1 MKQKKIILAALIIFS
16 LAGCAT
22 TETGTSFV
30 ESGTP
35 EITLFWPPPPQTAR
49 IQYLKTIAGPAD
61 IGVKKTWFSKAID
74 TILGKDAVEGLLLR
88 PYGIS
93 ANAERLFIADP
104 GIHALHVFDTKN
116 RKYFAIHSANREDLM
131 SPVGVAVDKNGD
143 IYFSDSIL
151 RKIFVFNGGGEYL
164 RSIVPPEAFI
174 RPTGISLDEDRVY
187 IIDTHAHAVFVF
199 SKRDAG
205 FLFKFGKN
213 GSAKGEFNFPTH
225 IFIGK
230 DNRLYIT
237 DSMNFRVQ
245 VFDRDGTFFSAFGKH
260 GDGSGDLSKPKG
272 VAVDSEGHIYV
283 VDADFDVVQIF
294 DVSGRLL
301 LAFGGSGTG
310 RGELFL
316 PAGIFIDEN
325 DKIYVADSYNS
336 RVQIFQYLKEMN
348 QEHAK
353 QQ

>member
-1 MKQKKIILAALIIFS
+1 MKQNKIILAALIIFS

-22 TETGTSFV
+22 TETDSTFI

-35 EITLFWPPPPQTAR
+35 EIMLFWPPPPQTAR

-74 TILGKDAVEGLLLR
+74 TILGKDSAEGLLLR

-93 ANAERLFIADP
+93 ANMERLLIADP
-104 GIHALHVFDTKN
+104 GIHALHVFDTKK
-116 RKYFAIHSANREDLM
+116 RKYFAIHSANGEDLI
-131 SPVGVAVDKNGD
+131 SPVGVAIDKNGD
-143 IYFSDSIL
+143 IYFSDSML
-151 RKIFVFNGGGEYL
+151 RKIFVFNSEGDYL
-164 RSIVPPEAFI
+164 KSIVPPEAFI
-174 RPTGISLDEDRVY
+174 RPTGISLDADRVY

-199 SKRDAG
+199 SKKDAG

-213 GSAKGEFNFPTH
+213 GSEKGEFNFPTH
-225 IFIGK
+225 IFTGR
-230 DNRLYIT
+230 DNLLYVT

-245 VFDRDGTFFSAFGKH
+245 VFDRDGTFISAFGKH
-260 GDGSGDLSKPKG
+260 GDGSGDFSKPKG

-294 DVSGRLL
+294 DGSGGLL
-301 LAFGGSGTG
+301 LAFGSSGTG
-310 RGELFL
+310 AGELFL

-325 DKIYVADSYNS
+325 DKIYLADSYNS
-336 RVQIFQYLKEMN
+336 RIQIFQYLKEIK
-348 QEHAK
+348 QGDLK